1 MSIVAGFKA
10 GPSATVVE
18 SCVIWIISR
27 NVSSV
32 DHALYQALAIEGA
45 QTTTVAG
52 TWCLGLV
59 VAGGSGLKVRI
70 GQNLHS
76 RIVGTFKLI
85 QSTTVEYRRMIRLPN
100 RSRTY

>member
-18 SCVIWIISR
+18 PSIIWVISR

-32 DHALYQALAIEGA
+32 DHALYQTLAIEGA
-45 QTTTVAG
+45 QTTTVTG

-59 VAGGSGLKVRI
+59 VARGSGPCLAP
-70 GQNLHS
+70 GQ
-76 RIVGTFKLI
+76 
-85 QSTTVEYRRMIRLPN
+85 
-100 RSRTY
+100 